1 MATRCQLRLSYSRR
15 SLFEVNTFG
24 SQYAGI
30 KDKIVFEFEAAKLPD
45 VFAPEQ

>member
-30 KDKIVFEFEAAKLPD
+30 KDKLVFEAAKQSD